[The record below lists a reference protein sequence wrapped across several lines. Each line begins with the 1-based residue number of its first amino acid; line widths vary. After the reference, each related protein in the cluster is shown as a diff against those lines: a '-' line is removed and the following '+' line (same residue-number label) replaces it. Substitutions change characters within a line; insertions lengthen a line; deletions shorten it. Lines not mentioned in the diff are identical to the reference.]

1 MQRDTLP
8 AIRERVRYAWSIRR
22 SCGLFAV
29 AAGIRIDRI
38 IEDEAAG
45 RITQHDA
52 IRMATEAEAAALC
65 FAPLA
70 LR

>member
-1 MQRDTLP
+1 MHPDSLP
-8 AIRERVRYAWSIRR
+8 AIRERVRFAWSIRR

-38 IEDEAAG
+38 IEAEAAG
-45 RITQHDA
+45 RIATHDA

>member
-1 MQRDTLP
+1 MHPVSLP
-8 AIRERVRYAWSIRR
+8 AIRERVRFAWSTRR
-22 SCGLFAV
+22 ACGLFAV

-45 RITQHDA
+45 KIATHDA
-52 IRMATEAEAAALC
+52 IRMAAEAEAAALC
-65 FAPLA
+65 FPPLA